1 MGSRPRG
8 GLQRPEHRAFRGSA
22 QEVPSSAPPSAADV
36 GEPRTAEL
44 NNKLF
49 VPLQNSSLG
58 LIRVPC
64 AYVPQY

>member
-8 GLQRPEHRAFRGSA
+8 GLQRPEHQAFRDSA
-22 QEVPSSAPPSAADV
+22 QEVPSSALPSAADV
-36 GEPRTAEL
+36 DEPRTAEL

-49 VPLQNSSLG
+49 VPLQNSSLR
-58 LIRVPC
+58 LIHVPY